1 MICPRCKTSLEPRE
15 TDGITTSTCPTCNG
29 SWIGA
34 AALATL
40 FARDRDAPHIEEAL
54 EAIFDLDFHDSRLL
68 CPRCRGRHLKA
79 IMVDGIELDYCIG
92 CKGLFFDQGELEQ
105 VFPST
110 LGKTAAK
117 GGAAKDTLSQFWAV
131 ILKFTGGD
139 R

>member
-1 MICPRCKTSLEPRE
+1 MICPRCKTGLEPRE
-15 TDGITTSTCPTCNG
+15 NDGITTSTCPACKGN
-29 SWIGA
+29 WIGA
-34 AALATL
+34 AALTTL
-40 FARDRDAPHIEEAL
+40 FARDRDAPRIEEAL

-110 LGKTAAK
+110 LDKTAARHDS
-117 GGAAKDTLSQFWAV
+117 ATDTLGQFWAV
-131 ILKFTGGD
+131 IMKFTGGD